1 MGLSAITGIAVS
13 GLQAQTTRLSATAN
27 NVANALTPGYDR
39 AVTSLSTRPTGGVSA
54 SVSSSGEAALPGS
67 SNVDLASEMLD
78 AIGAELSFKANASV
92 FETGA
97 DMWDVLM
104 SIKRD

>member
-1 MGLSAITGIAVS
+1 MSMDAMMNNALS

-39 AVTSLSTRPTGGVSA
+39 SVTSLSSRASGGVSA
-54 SVSSSGEAALPGS
+54 SVAPSGEPTLPGS
-67 SNVDLASEMLD
+67 SNVDLGREMLD
-78 AIGAELSFKANASV
+78 LIETELSFKANASV
-92 FETGA
+92 FEAGA

>member
-1 MGLSAITGIAVS
+1 MGISAIMGIAIS
-13 GLQAQTTRLSATAN
+13 GMQAQTTPLSASAN

-39 AVTSLSTRPTGGVSA
+39 AVTSLSTRMDGGASA
-54 SVSSSGEAALPGS
+54 SVSPSGEATLPGG
-67 SNVDLASEMLD
+67 SNVDMASEMLD

-104 SIKRD
+104 RIKRD

>member
-1 MGLSAITGIAVS
+1 MGISAIMGIAVS
-13 GLQAQTTRLSATAN
+13 GMQAQTTRLSATAN

-39 AVTSLSTRPTGGVSA
+39 AVTSFSARPSGGVSA
-54 SVSSSGEAALPGS
+54 SVSPSGEPTLPGS

>member
-1 MGLSAITGIAVS
+1 MGIFGIMGIAVS
-13 GLQAQTTRLSATAN
+13 GMQAQTTRLSASAN
-27 NVANALTPGYDR
+27 NVANALTPGQDH
-39 AVTSLSTRPTGGVSA
+39 AVTSFSTRSTGGVSA
-54 SVSSSGEAALPGS
+54 SVSPGGDPTLPGS
-67 SNVDLASEMLD
+67 SNVFLASEMLD
-78 AIGAELSFKANASV
+78 ATGAELSFKANASV